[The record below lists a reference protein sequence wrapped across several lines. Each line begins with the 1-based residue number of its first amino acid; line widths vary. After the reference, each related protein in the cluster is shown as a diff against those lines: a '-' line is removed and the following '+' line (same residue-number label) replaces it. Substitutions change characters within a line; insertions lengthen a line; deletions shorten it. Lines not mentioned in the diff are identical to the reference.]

1 VTINARGAPGAY
13 TAPGADNADNLP
25 RAGLDRFFRLRENQ
39 TDVRTEI
46 LAGATTFVTLAYI
59 LFVNPSIL
67 KDAGMPV
74 EATFAATCV
83 ASAFA
88 SLVMGIYAN
97 YPIAVAPGM
106 GLNAFFT
113 YTVVVGMRLPWQ
125 TALGAVFIS
134 GLVFFLLTVTHV
146 RQWIVDGVPAVLRSA
161 IGVGIGLFIAFIG
174 LRNAGIIVR
183 SDATLVTLS
192 PMSAPGVLVAVAGL
206 LVTAF
211 LVARRVRGALL
222 LGILTTTAIAMLAG
236 VSPAPHGAASLVT
249 LTNPFAALRATA
261 FHLDILA
268 ALRVGL
274 IPILFS
280 FTFVDLFD
288 NIGTLIGV
296 SRKAGLLNDRGQL
309 PRIGRALV
317 ADSLGTMFGALV
329 GTSTVTSY
337 IESAAGVSE
346 GGRTGL
352 TAVVVAALFIVG
364 LAFAPLV
371 GLIPVQATAPALILI
386 GAMMMT
392 EIVQIRFDDVTEAV
406 PAFLTIIMMPLTY
419 SIAQGLAFGFMSY
432 TIIKLL
438 AGRHGDNNPVTYT
451 LTLLFLLHFVVGS
464 HR

>member
-1 VTINARGAPGAY
+1 MSTVLERV
-13 TAPGADNADNLP
+13 
-25 RAGLDRFFRLRENQ
+25 FHLRENR

-46 LAGATTFVTLAYI
+46 IAGFTTFVTLAYI
-59 LFVNPSIL
+59 LFVNPNIL

-88 SLVMGIYAN
+88 TLIMGFYAN

-113 YTVVVGMRLPWQ
+113 YAVVIAMKLPWQ

-134 GLVFFLLTVTHV
+134 GVVFFLLTVTKV
-146 RQWIVDGVPAVLRSA
+146 REWIVDGVPQVLRLA

-174 LRNAGIIVR
+174 LRNAGIIIK
-183 SDATLVTLS
+183 SDATLVTLGNMKDPS
-192 PMSAPGVLVAVAGL
+192 VLVSISGL
-206 LVTAF
+206 IITSL
-211 LVARRVRGALL
+211 LIARRIKGALL
-222 LGILTTTAIAMLAG
+222 IGILGTTLIAIVSGVAPPPTGISSFVVLA
-236 VSPAPHGAASLVT
+236 
-249 LTNPFAALRATA
+249 NPFTQMKPTA
-261 FHLDILA
+261 FQLDIA
-268 ALRVGL
+268 GALKVGL

-296 SRKAGLLNDRGQL
+296 SRKAGLLNQRGQL
-309 PRIGRALV
+309 PRIGKALF
-317 ADSLGTMFGALV
+317 ADSIGTMFGALM

-352 TAVVVAALFIVG
+352 TAVIVG
-364 LAFAPLV
+364 VLFLLGLIFAPMV
-371 GLIPVQATAPALILI
+371 GLIPAQATAPALIIVGVL
-386 GAMMMT
+386 MMT
-392 EIVQIRFDDVTEAV
+392 DIVLIKFDDFTEAF

-432 TIIKLL
+432 TIIKLI
-438 AGRHGDNNPVTYT
+438 AGRRTENNPVTYI
-451 LTLLFLLHFVVGS
+451 LTILFILHFVLGT
-464 HR
+464 